1 MMLFKLSARNLKKSI
16 QNYVVYFVTLI
27 IGVAIF
33 YVFNSIE
40 GQSVMLN
47 VSEYT
52 LEIIDMM
59 VEALSVVSVFVS
71 FVLGFLIVYASSF
84 LMKRRKK
91 EFGIYMLLGMNK
103 RKIAAVMVIETV
115 MIGIISLAIG
125 LLVGIVGS
133 WGMSVIVA
141 NMFESDMTD
150 FSFVISPEAMVK
162 TFIYFT
168 VMYFIVIALDTF
180 VVGKARVINLLNA
193 GKQSEKNTA
202 KNPILCLIV
211 FAIASV
217 LLGTAYYNVT
227 AGVTEISSLKRI
239 GIEIIK
245 GIIGTFLLF
254 WSVAGILV
262 IIAKKNKRAYFKGL
276 NCFTTKELSSRINT
290 SVFSGGIICLL
301 IFFTI
306 CIFSS
311 SVAVRNAQNAT
322 LRDCVKTDI
331 MFRTAT
337 FREKSDFTIE
347 EVLDT
352 YGVEIDDLKDITD
365 VRKYDDENIL
375 GFGDL
380 MTDEDFDE
388 LSKTLGSGF
397 ISYLQESSIEVMNQS
412 DYNRLAELF
421 GLDKIDLG
429 ENHYAI
435 SANYKYFI
443 DVYKN
448 ILKRG
453 TEIKIGKTVLT
464 PKNDKLIEGPIE
476 ITNAYENM
484 GVVIVPDTIDVS
496 KFEVVESLMFA
507 NYDGNS
513 KEEKEKIGD
522 YFEKSYHEFQDKY
535 YQNLKN
541 DEETVESD
549 SVYDD
554 FYEDEA
560 PYISFDTRKM
570 YYDSSKG
577 LTTMIVFIGSYLGI
591 VFMISSGAIL
601 SLKEL
606 SGAVDN
612 KEKYTILRK
621 LGVDEKMI
629 SHSLFKQCITFFGI
643 PLIIAIIHSVFG
655 IQTAMFILEAFGRD
669 GLFTAIM
676 LSAVVILGV
685 YGIYFILTYFC
696 SKKIIEE

>member
-1 MMLFKLSARNLKKSI
+1 M
-16 QNYVVYFVTLI
+16 
-27 IGVAIF
+27 
-33 YVFNSIE
+33 
-40 GQSVMLN
+40 
-47 VSEYT
+47 
-52 LEIIDMM
+52 
-59 VEALSVVSVFVS
+59 
-71 FVLGFLIVYASSF
+71 
-84 LMKRRKK
+84 
-91 EFGIYMLLGMNK
+91 
-103 RKIAAVMVIETV
+103 
-115 MIGIISLAIG
+115 
-125 LLVGIVGS
+125 
-133 WGMSVIVA
+133 
-141 NMFESDMTD
+141 
-150 FSFVISPEAMVK
+150 
-162 TFIYFT
+162 
-168 VMYFIVIALDTF
+168 
-180 VVGKARVINLLNA
+180 
-193 GKQSEKNTA
+193 
-202 KNPILCLIV
+202 
-211 FAIASV
+211 
-217 LLGTAYYNVT
+217 
-227 AGVTEISSLKRI
+227 
-239 GIEIIK
+239 
-245 GIIGTFLLF
+245 
-254 WSVAGILV
+254 
-262 IIAKKNKRAYFKGL
+262 
-276 NCFTTKELSSRINT
+276 
-290 SVFSGGIICLL
+290 
-301 IFFTI
+301 
-306 CIFSS
+306 
-311 SVAVRNAQNAT
+311 
-322 LRDCVKTDI
+322 
-331 MFRTAT
+331 
-337 FREKSDFTIE
+337 
-347 EVLDT
+347 
-352 YGVEIDDLKDITD
+352 
-365 VRKYDDENIL
+365 
-375 GFGDL
+375 
-380 MTDEDFDE
+380 
-388 LSKTLGSGF
+388 
-397 ISYLQESSIEVMNQS
+397 
-412 DYNRLAELF
+412 
-421 GLDKIDLG
+421 G

-655 IQTAMFILEAFGRD
+655 IRTAMFILEAFGRD

>member
-133 WGMSVIVA
+133 WGMSVVVA

-150 FSFVISPEAMVK
+150 FSFVVSPEAMVK

-168 VMYFIVIALDTF
+168 VMYLIVIALDTF
-180 VVGKARVINLLNA
+180 VVGKAKLINLLNA

-311 SVAVRNAQNAT
+311 SVAVRNAQNAS
-322 LRDCVKTDI
+322 LRENIKADV
-331 MFRTAT
+331 MFRTIT
-337 FREKSDFTIE
+337 FDGKTKYSIG
-347 EVLDT
+347 EVLDI
-352 YGVEIDDLKDITD
+352 YGVDTNNLTDITEI
-365 VRKYDDENIL
+365 KMYDDRDIL
-375 GFGDL
+375 CYRDIFAE
-380 MTDEDFDE
+380 EDFEELANTESESSVEALKETTLSE
-388 LSKTLGSGF
+388 LSVIKESDFNKLAKLYGIDEIKLGDD
-397 ISYLQESSIEVMNQS
+397 Q
-412 DYNRLAELF
+412 
-421 GLDKIDLG
+421 
-429 ENHYAI
+429 YAI
-435 SANYKYFI
+435 AANYKYFLN
-443 DVYKN
+443 VFKN
-448 ILKRG
+448 VLKRG
-453 TEIKIGKTVLT
+453 TVINIDGTKLT
-464 PKNDKLIEGPIE
+464 PVNDKLIQTAIE
-476 ITNAYENM
+476 ISNAYENM
-484 GVVIVPDTIDVS
+484 GVVIIPDSVDVS
-496 KFEVVESLMFA
+496 RFSAEISMMLANYNTTDKSEVVAISDYYGKEYHDLQDRYYEQFDENEDDYYGDES
-507 NYDGNS
+507 
-513 KEEKEKIGD
+513 
-522 YFEKSYHEFQDKY
+522 
-535 YQNLKN
+535 
-541 DEETVESD
+541 DEEC
-549 SVYDD
+549 Y
-554 FYEDEA
+554 
-560 PYISFDTRKM
+560 PYVTCNTRKM

-629 SHSLFKQCITFFGI
+629 SHSLFKQCITFFGM

-655 IQTAMFILEAFGRD
+655 MQTAMFILEAFGRD